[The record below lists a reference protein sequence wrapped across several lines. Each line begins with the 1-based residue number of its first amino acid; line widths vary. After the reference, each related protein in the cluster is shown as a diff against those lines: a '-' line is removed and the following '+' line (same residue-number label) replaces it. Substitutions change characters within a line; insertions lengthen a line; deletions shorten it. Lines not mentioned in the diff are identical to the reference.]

1 MVEGVEQL
9 ASLHCQ
15 ILLQS
20 VVFIVF
26 PLVCFDEFWTGNYFR
41 LQTGREEVGQRYPC
55 LTPVHNCSVG
65 NALV

>member
-9 ASLHCQ
+9 VSLHCQ

-26 PLVCFDEFWTGNYFR
+26 PLICFDEFWTGNYFR
-41 LQTGREEVGQRYPC
+41 LQTGREEVGQ
-55 LTPVHNCSVG
+55 
-65 NALV
+65 